1 MRAFGKLKNH
11 DISKNIAIFLRILI
25 FQKTLFGK
33 KIFRKIL
40 DNLFTIFTTQRTEN
54 CLCWL
59 TSRYAWFVNTSAEHN
74 REKHTIYIA
83 MFSPSG
89 SPFKKGST
97 DAKSAQKKQS
107 VIKTVTATFLKL
119 MISWR
124 QDALQIEIL
133 LGNLQLLI
141 SKLESIQRMERRL
154 PKSFPLL
161 EALFPDAHSLLT
173 GKIYEEVEAVYHQ
186 LKSYM

>member
-1 MRAFGKLKNH
+1 
-11 DISKNIAIFLRILI
+11 
-25 FQKTLFGK
+25 
-33 KIFRKIL
+33 
-40 DNLFTIFTTQRTEN
+40 
-54 CLCWL
+54 
-59 TSRYAWFVNTSAEHN
+59 
-74 REKHTIYIA
+74 
-83 MFSPSG
+83 
-89 SPFKKGST
+89 
-97 DAKSAQKKQS
+97 
-107 VIKTVTATFLKL
+107 

-173 GKIYEEVEAVYHQ
+173 GKIYEEVETVYHQ